1 MKQRKRRG
9 LLISIIIIL
18 FIIILLLGAVAY
30 LYFFM
35 DMFKTS
41 KQLFFEYTSQ
51 LIQSEGG
58 FIDTQLIQYVQKKN
72 NTSYENNGEITFDI
86 NLPNMEDEV
95 ELANNF
101 NITFSGKSDPSNGKS
116 EKEISLNYSDSVNFP
131 LTYRK
136 SNNMIGIQTQY
147 VGNDFVAIKSEEELS
162 GLEDI
167 NSLLKLQGLEFSS
180 EEIQNLKT
188 TYFDNILNVLDD
200 SKFSTLTEDS
210 LTGYKLTL
218 TSEEFKNTLVQILNA
233 LKTDTNTT
241 HKLNEILQ
249 GIGVDIQLNTDEID
263 DLIENIND
271 LELNNN
277 VEMTVYNE
285 GGNLNRIDINVSGNM
300 LTINKEINGQ
310 DIIYTVNLNMETIDM
325 NAIFTAKYT
334 GVNTDNVKESYE
346 LSLEEEY
353 EQTETSQQTV
363 ESNNVKSLDAEKDNI
378 ELLISIIK
386 TAKTTAGENAEQITD
401 IDVEEELSSGA
412 NEAYTDMRLEKE
424 TDTTFSITFVSTGD
438 KFVIDNTGTIV
449 EESDQTT
456 ENQTASETADQTA
469 QNQTA
474 SETADQTAQNQTASE
489 TADQTTENQTANET
503 TEQTATNQTTT
514 QTSTNSTE
522 NKNQYKYSITNNVQF
537 KSGIEIEDFTEDNA
551 VVLNDQTNEYVSN
564 LMNAIQERMV
574 EVNRVQMEELGVLE
588 EENPINYLMPEFL
601 AGNRTT
607 TEVDEQAVNS
617 FNEKFEL
624 YESTNT
630 KGATVKGLL
639 TTIQNNNEVEENS
652 KIEEINMDGE
662 EYEVTDQNITFL
674 KSSINVDDAYRVE
687 FEKDID
693 TGLIYRA
700 VINKR

>member
-18 FIIILLLGAVAY
+18 LIIILLLGAVAY

-101 NITFSGKSDPSNGKS
+101 NITFSGKSDPNNGKS

-263 DLIENIND
+263 NLIENIND

-310 DIIYTVNLNMETIDM
+310 DIIYTVNLNMETIDV

-346 LSLEEEY
+346 LTIEEEY

-363 ESNNVKSLDAEKDNI
+363 ESNNVQSLDAEKDNI

-449 EESDQTT
+449 EEPDQTT
-456 ENQTASETADQTA
+456 E
-469 QNQTA
+469 
-474 SETADQTAQNQTASE
+474 NQTASE

>member
-363 ESNNVKSLDAEKDNI
+363 ESNNVQSLDAEKDNI

-449 EESDQTT
+449 EEPDQTT
-456 ENQTASETADQTA
+456 E
-469 QNQTA
+469 NQTA